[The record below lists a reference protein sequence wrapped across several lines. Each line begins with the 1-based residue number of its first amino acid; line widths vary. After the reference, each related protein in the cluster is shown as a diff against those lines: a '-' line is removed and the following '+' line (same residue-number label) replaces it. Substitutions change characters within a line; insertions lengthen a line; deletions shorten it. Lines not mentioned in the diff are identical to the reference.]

1 MRLRRGD
8 LQSITRHP
16 LPAAALSGLAE
27 EEEEEVAVCFKAMTP
42 FPSNLQGKDG
52 ERFPG
57 ASPDRELCN
66 VKCRIILER
75 HEEGAE
81 HQQTVSC
88 LLQLNTLL
96 HRVSSFAHLIFLPEP
111 GVLCSSTVPSAK

>member
-16 LPAAALSGLAE
+16 LPTAVLSGLAE
-27 EEEEEVAVCFKAMTP
+27 EKKEEVAVCFKAMTP
-42 FPSNLQGKDG
+42 FPSNLQGEDG
-52 ERFPG
+52 GRFPG

-75 HEEGAE
+75 HEEEAE
-81 HQQTVSC
+81 HQQCPVCFS
-88 LLQLNTLL
+88 
-96 HRVSSFAHLIFLPEP
+96 
-111 GVLCSSTVPSAK
+111 